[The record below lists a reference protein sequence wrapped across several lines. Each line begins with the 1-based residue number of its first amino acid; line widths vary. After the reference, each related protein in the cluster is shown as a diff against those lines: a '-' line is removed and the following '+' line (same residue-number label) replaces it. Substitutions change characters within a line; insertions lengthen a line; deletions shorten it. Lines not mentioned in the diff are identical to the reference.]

1 MSQGH
6 LTLPLSHEIPFDTYS
21 LLPGSNRSLHIFLIP
36 FSICGV
42 QWGTSVKYLNLDF
55 TLYDVWFPI
64 PPPHICIQHNLD
76 SQWWGWLLPTLILPL
91 MIASETPD
99 NPSRDSQFVS
109 PSTFQTNCTISVAGM
124 SVHNIVPHNRDV
136 YLYNYLSVKWVPN
149 QPKVASYNDSK
160 LVRPP
165 SPCLMTRLSQSL
177 RVVGR

>member
-64 PPPHICIQHNLD
+64 PPPHICILHNLD
-76 SQWWGWLLPTLILPL
+76 SQEWGWLLPTLILPL

-99 NPSRDSQFVS
+99 NPSRESQYNS
-109 PSTFQTNCTISVAGM
+109 PSTSQITFTVLALSI
-124 SVHNIVPHNRDV
+124 SVHNIVWHNIYISLFKSPCV
-136 YLYNYLSVKWVPN
+136 EWVSN
-149 QPKVASYNDSK
+149 QPKVALYYGPK
-160 LVRPP
+160 LVQDP
-165 SPCLMTRLSQSL
+165 STII
-177 RVVGR
+177 